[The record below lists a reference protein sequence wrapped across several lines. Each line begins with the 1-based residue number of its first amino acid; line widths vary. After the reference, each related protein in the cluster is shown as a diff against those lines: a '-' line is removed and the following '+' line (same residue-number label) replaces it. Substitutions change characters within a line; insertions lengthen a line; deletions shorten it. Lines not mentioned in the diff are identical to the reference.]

1 MPWKSCRAGRGARR
15 AELQPRHLIAFLILA
30 VPLALRAQQ
39 APAAPQALTLEAA
52 FERALAANPTLM
64 AARLARP
71 VATAGV
77 AVAGE
82 HPNPEISYEA
92 ARETP
97 RQAIGTT
104 FPIEL
109 GGKRSRRI
117 ALAEAG
123 VAASDA
129 EIART
134 IARVRNDVRRAYFE
148 VVAANQRTGMIDDL
162 RQLAVRARDAAQAR
176 FSAGDVPRLEL
187 LQTELALAD
196 AENEVEA
203 ARGEAAAQRAELN
216 ALLGQAAD
224 TPLTLS
230 DVLSGTVL
238 PTIEDIL
245 SRVTQSNTEI
255 AVIDRRIEEQIARRD
270 LASALRTPDLSAGG
284 ALTYDA
290 QPEFSTGWRAS
301 VALTIP
307 VFTTHRAGVVL
318 EDAELSRLQAER
330 TALVATTTGAVTAA
344 FQRAASAREQV
355 TRFETEVFPRL
366 LEVERMAQD
375 GYAAGQTGLP
385 QLVTALQQGRD
396 IRRRSLEAALG
407 YQRALAELERAM
419 GVPLR

>member
-1 MPWKSCRAGRGARR
+1 M
-15 AELQPRHLIAFLILA
+15 
-30 VPLALRAQQ
+30 
-39 APAAPQALTLEAA
+39 
-52 FERALAANPTLM
+52 AANPTLR

-82 HPNPEISYEA
+82 RLNPEISYEHE
-92 ARETP
+92 RETP

-109 GGKRSRRI
+109 GGKRSRRV

-134 IARVRNDVRRAYFE
+134 IAHVRNDVRRAYFE
-148 VVAANQRTGMIDDL
+148 AVAANQRVEMIDDL
-162 RQLAVRARDAAQAR
+162 RQLAVRAREAAQAR
-176 FSAGDVPRLEL
+176 FTAGDVPRLEL

-196 AENEVEA
+196 AENEVAA
-203 ARGEAAAQRAELN
+203 ARGEAAAQRSELN
-216 ALLGQAAD
+216 ALLGQPAE

-230 DVLSGTVL
+230 DGLSATLL
-238 PTIEDIL
+238 PTTEDIL

-255 AVIDRRIEEQIARRD
+255 ALIDRRIEEQTARRN
-270 LASALRTPDLSAGG
+270 LASALRTPDLAAGG

-301 VALTIP
+301 LALTIP

-330 TALVATTTGAVTAA
+330 AALVATTTGAVTAA
-344 FQRAASAREQV
+344 FQRAASARDQV
-355 TRFETEVFPRL
+355 TTFEKEIVPRM
-366 LEVERMAQD
+366 LEVERIAQE

-385 QLVTALQQGRD
+385 QLLTALQQSRD
-396 IRRRSLEAALG
+396 IRRRSLEAALA

>member
-1 MPWKSCRAGRGARR
+1 M
-15 AELQPRHLIAFLILA
+15 
-30 VPLALRAQQ
+30 
-39 APAAPQALTLEAA
+39 
-52 FERALAANPTLM
+52 AANPALR

-82 HPNPEISYEA
+82 RLNPEISYEHE
-92 ARETP
+92 RETP

-109 GGKRSRRI
+109 GGKRSRRV

-134 IARVRNDVRRAYFE
+134 IAHVRNDVRRAYFE
-148 VVAANQRTGMIDDL
+148 AVAANQRVEMIDDL

-176 FSAGDVPRLEL
+176 FTAGDVPRLEL

-196 AENEVEA
+196 AENEVAA
-203 ARGEAAAQRAELN
+203 ARGEAAAQRSELN
-216 ALLGQAAD
+216 ALLGQPAE

-230 DVLSGTVL
+230 DGLSATLL
-238 PTIEDIL
+238 PTMEDIL

-255 AVIDRRIEEQIARRD
+255 ALIDRRIEEQTARRN

-301 VALTIP
+301 LALTIP

-330 TALVATTTGAVTAA
+330 AALVATTTGAVTAA
-344 FQRAASAREQV
+344 FQRAASARDQV
-355 TRFETEVFPRL
+355 TTFEKDILPRM
-366 LEVERMAQD
+366 LEVERIAQE

-385 QLVTALQQGRD
+385 QLLTALQQGRD
-396 IRRRSLEAALG
+396 IRRRSLEAALA
-407 YQRALAELERAM
+407 YQRSLAELERAM

>member
-1 MPWKSCRAGRGARR
+1 MPGTRCRAG
-15 AELQPRHLIAFLILA
+15 LQPRRVAILIVAL
-30 VPLALRAQQ
+30 PLALHAQQ
-39 APAAPQALTLEAA
+39 PLPSSQALTLDAA
-52 FERALAANPTLM
+52 FERALAANPTLT

-82 HPNPEISYEA
+82 HPNPEISYENE
-92 ARETP
+92 RETP

-129 EIART
+129 ELART

-148 VVAANQRTGMIDDL
+148 VVAASQHAAAADDL

-176 FSAGDVPRLEL
+176 FTVGDVPRLEL

-196 AENEVEA
+196 VENEVVA
-203 ARGEAAAQRAELN
+203 ARGEVTATRAELN

-230 DVLSGTVL
+230 DGLSATAL
-238 PTIEDIL
+238 PAMADIL
-245 SRVTQSNTEI
+245 ARVTQSNTEI
-255 AVIDRRIEEQIARRD
+255 AVLDRRIEEQIARRD

-301 VALTIP
+301 IALTIP
-307 VFTTHRAGVVL
+307 VFTTHRAGVAL
-318 EDAELSRLQAER
+318 EESELSRLKAER
-330 TALVATTTGAVTAA
+330 AALVATTTGAVTAA
-344 FQRAASAREQV
+344 FHRAESAREQV
-355 TRFETEVFPRL
+355 TRFESEILPRAL
-366 LEVERMAQD
+366 DVERMAQD

-385 QLVTALQQGRD
+385 QLITVLQQGRD

-407 YQRALAELERAM
+407 YQHALAELERAM

>member
-1 MPWKSCRAGRGARR
+1 MAGKTCRAG
-15 AELQPRHLIAFLILA
+15 LQPRLVAFLIFAL
-30 VPLALRAQQ
+30 PLALHAQQ
-39 APAAPQALTLEAA
+39 PLPSPQALTLDAA
-52 FERALAANPTLM
+52 FERAMAANPTLT

-82 HPNPEISYEA
+82 HPNPEISYEN

-129 EIART
+129 ELART

-148 VVAANQRTGMIDDL
+148 VVAASQRAAAADDL

-176 FSAGDVPRLEL
+176 FTAGDVPRLEL

-196 AENEVEA
+196 VENEAVA
-203 ARGEAAAQRAELN
+203 ARGEVTATRAELN
-216 ALLGQAAD
+216 ALLGQAAE

-230 DVLSGTVL
+230 DGLSAAAL
-238 PTIEDIL
+238 PAMAEIL
-245 SRVTQSNTEI
+245 ARVTQSNTEI
-255 AVIDRRIEEQIARRD
+255 AVIDRRIAEQTARRD
-270 LASALRTPDLSAGG
+270 LASALRKPDLSAAG

-318 EDAELSRLQAER
+318 EESELSRLKGER
-330 TALVATTTGAVTAA
+330 AALVATTTGAVTAA
-344 FQRAASAREQV
+344 FHRAESAREQL
-355 TRFETEVFPRL
+355 TRFEAEILPRA

-385 QLVTALQQGRD
+385 QLITVLQQGRD

-407 YQRALAELERAM
+407 YQHALAELERAM